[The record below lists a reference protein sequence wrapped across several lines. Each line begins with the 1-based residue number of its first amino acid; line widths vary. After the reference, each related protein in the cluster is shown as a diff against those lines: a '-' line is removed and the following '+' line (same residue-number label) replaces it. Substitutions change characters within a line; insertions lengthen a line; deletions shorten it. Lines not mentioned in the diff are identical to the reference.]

1 MIATTAVDGSTLSTT
16 LSLATTSRTAVPSVS
31 RGIGV
36 AAATSTAADGSI
48 FIGGNAVSGE
58 KMGLSAG
65 GIAGIVVACLVVLAM
80 IAGVLVKRK
89 KKADDDAAGGTRQSE
104 TDPTLP
110 ERLAA
115 AGESADSSSF
125 TRPVSQYYDGDMLS
139 VPGQAGFVTFR
150 DNASA
155 RTSYVSSPTR
165 EHFLT
170 TAPAAESPDDDDA
183 SHYDNDNDNDREAVD
198 GGYDLSRP
206 AYHDQ
211 HPSSYYTAA
220 QPPYSSQSLRMPEYS
235 LPSPPIPALDRD
247 EAALYG
253 SDARYLAA
261 GATLSRSRS
270 ERSIASSQRSYVD
283 EQLKDLY
290 VHQY

>member
-1 MIATTAVDGSTLSTT
+1 M
-16 LSLATTSRTAVPSVS
+16 
-31 RGIGV
+31 
-36 AAATSTAADGSI
+36 
-48 FIGGNAVSGE
+48 
-58 KMGLSAG
+58 
-65 GIAGIVVACLVVLAM
+65 
-80 IAGVLVKRK
+80 
-89 KKADDDAAGGTRQSE
+89 SE
-104 TDPTLP
+104 
-110 ERLAA
+110 
-115 AGESADSSSF
+115 
-125 TRPVSQYYDGDMLS
+125 YYDGDMLT

-170 TAPAAESPDDDDA
+170 AAPATESPDDDEA
-183 SHYDNDNDNDREAVD
+183 SHYDNDDDQDAANA
-198 GGYDLSRP
+198 GYDLGHP
-206 AYHDQ
+206 PYHEQ

-220 QPPYSSQSLRMPEYS
+220 QAPYSSQSLRMPEYS

-253 SDARYLAA
+253 ADARYLAA
-261 GATLSRSRS
+261 GATLARSRS